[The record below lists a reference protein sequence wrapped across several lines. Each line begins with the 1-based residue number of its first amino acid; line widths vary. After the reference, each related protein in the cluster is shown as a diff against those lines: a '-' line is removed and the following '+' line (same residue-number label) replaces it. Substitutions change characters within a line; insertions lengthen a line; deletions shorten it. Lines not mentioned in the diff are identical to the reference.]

1 MDSFPAIA
9 DHILALLYGL
19 LIPFLSGI
27 RSARMFREQA
37 LYFDTLTK
45 RRFYLGNSLFL
56 FATAFSV
63 LLIWELYQRPFAVLG
78 FQWPDELQLS
88 LSLYLTL
95 LFGGCYLMDLLQGIG
110 DAAQKAAQRQETDL
124 QTPFMPT
131 LVEEMPAYTIMCVSA
146 GVFEEIVYRGF
157 LVRYTAS
164 LTQQWPA
171 AALWAVL
178 LPALFFSIAH
188 YYQGIK
194 AVFKILVLSLLFGMI
209 FWYSGSL
216 LLVILLHF
224 AVDFIS
230 GWISIWASRMQHPD
244 ES

>member
-1 MDSFPAIA
+1 MEQFPAIA

-19 LIPFLSGI
+19 VIPFVSGI
-27 RSARMFREQA
+27 RSAKLFREQA
-37 LYFDTLTK
+37 VFFDSATK
-45 RRFYLGNSLFL
+45 RRFYLGNSFFL

-63 LLIWELYQRPFAVLG
+63 LLIWKLYERPFSVLG
-78 FQWPDELQLS
+78 FQWPEEQQLS
-88 LSLYLTL
+88 LSLYLCL
-95 LFGGCYLMDLLQGIG
+95 LFGACYLMDLFQGIG
-110 DAAQKAAQRQETDL
+110 EAARKAAHQEEADL

-131 LVEEMPAYTIMCVSA
+131 LLAEMPAYTIMCISA

-157 LVRYTAS
+157 LVRYAEA
-164 LTQQWPA
+164 LTNNLPG

-178 LPALFFSIAH
+178 APALLFSIAH
-188 YYQGIK
+188 YYQGAK

-230 GWISIWASRMQHPD
+230 GWISLWASQLQKP
-244 ES
+244 EN